1 MSFKSFL
8 KLVEIQTKVASFIPF
23 LLGTVYAV
31 YRFDSF
37 NIKNFI
43 IMFISLLSFDM
54 ATTAI
59 NNYFDYKKAKKLDSF
74 GYNEHNAIVRDN
86 LTESSV
92 KTTICI
98 LITLAVVCGILLFL
112 STNIII
118 LILGVI
124 SFLVGILYSF
134 GPIPISRTPF
144 GEVFSGLFMGFI
156 ITFIAV
162 YIHIVDLNIVKLAYS
177 NWILSIN
184 VNMKEILYI
193 FLISVPA
200 INSIANI
207 MLANN
212 ICDREDDIVD
222 KRYTLAVYVGT
233 ERALIIFKAL
243 YYLVYIDIVVL
254 VILKVFPVVSLVT
267 LLTLIPIY
275 KNIKIFYEKQT
286 KKDTFILAVKNFVII
301 NLVQVFL
308 IGMWKLIS

>member
-86 LTESSV
+86 LIESSV
-92 KTTICI
+92 KTAICI
-98 LITLAVVCGILLFL
+98 LITLAVICGILLFL
-112 STNIII
+112 NTNIII

-124 SFLVGILYSF
+124 SFLVGILYSL

>member
-8 KLVEIQTKVASFIPF
+8 KLVEIPTKVASVIPF
-23 LLGTVYAV
+23 LLGTVYAL

-43 IMFISLLSFDM
+43 IMVISLLSFDM

-59 NNYFDYKKAKKLDSF
+59 NNYFDYKKAKKLDSY
-74 GYNEHNAIVRDN
+74 GYNIHNAIVRDN
-86 LTESSV
+86 LTEGSV
-92 KTTICI
+92 ISVICV
-98 LITLAVVCGILLFL
+98 LITLAIVFGFLLFL
-112 STNIII
+112 NTDIII

-124 SFLVGILYSF
+124 SFLVGIFYSF

-144 GEVFSGLFMGFI
+144 GEVFSGIFMGFI
-156 ITFIAV
+156 ITFIAI
-162 YIHIVDLNIVKLAYS
+162 YIHIVDLNIIKLAY
-177 NWILSIN
+177 NNGILAIN
-184 VNMKEILYI
+184 VNVKEMLYI

-200 INSIANI
+200 INSISNI

-233 ERALIIFKAL
+233 KRALTIYKAI
-243 YYLVYIDIVVL
+243 YYLIYIDIIVL
-254 VILKVFPVVSLVT
+254 LILGVYPLISVIT
-267 LLTLIPIY
+267 ILTLIPVY

-301 NLVQVFL
+301 NLVQVL
-308 IGMWKLIS
+308 QIGMLKLIN

>member
-8 KLVEIQTKVASFIPF
+8 KLVEIQTKVASVIPL
-23 LLGTVYAV
+23 LLGTVYAL
-31 YRFDSF
+31 YRFNSF
-37 NIKNFI
+37 NMKNFI
-43 IMFISLLSFDM
+43 IMLISLLSFDM

-86 LTESSV
+86 LTERGV
-92 KTTICI
+92 QIVICI
-98 LITLAVVCGILLFL
+98 LIIIAVAFGILLFL
-112 STNIII
+112 NTDMII
-118 LILGVI
+118 LILGML
-124 SFLVGILYSF
+124 SFLVGIFYSF

-162 YIHIVDLNIVKLAYS
+162 YINIVDLNLIKLAYD
-177 NWILSIN
+177 NGILEIN
-184 VNMKEILYI
+184 VNLKEVLYI

-233 ERALIIFKAL
+233 KRALTIFSTL
-243 YYLVYIDIVVL
+243 YYLIYFDIIVL
-254 VILKVFPVVSLVT
+254 IILKVFPMVSVITVLT
-267 LLTLIPIY
+267 LLPVY
-275 KNIKIFYEKQT
+275 KNIKSFYIKQT
-286 KKDTFILAVKNFVII
+286 KKDTFALAVINFVII
-301 NLVQVFL
+301 NLVQIL
-308 IGMWKLIS
+308 QIGILKLVI